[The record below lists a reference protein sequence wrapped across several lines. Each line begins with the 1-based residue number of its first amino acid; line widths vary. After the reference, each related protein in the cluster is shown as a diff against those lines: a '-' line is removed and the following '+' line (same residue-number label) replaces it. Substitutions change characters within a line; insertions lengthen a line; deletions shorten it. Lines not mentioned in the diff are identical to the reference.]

1 MNKEKKLSVRLGL
14 LAGIVSLALLGSTA
28 GSLAWYAY
36 SRTVLMSYVGTTVA
50 SSALLNVG
58 LIDNEGKFTSEK
70 LDEFRLER
78 EDDVTDGIET
88 NSIVWCRSRSGF
100 SLDAIN
106 FYLQE
111 YGYASTYLKPVTTR
125 SREYDDSSD
134 LILYRA
140 PEYSETDFQEEA
152 PIKHYVNLPFAFRV
166 IDETNEYVA
175 GKNIWL
181 TEAVIEAEMDAEST
195 VRVFVDGAN
204 TFLMQPSDEENE
216 IGETKVGGVLSL
228 STGDYYDYDSDMKEY
243 CYGEF
248 KNDIEYSSLPA
259 SDYDVIKNMNH
270 VADSSTI
277 TTFNGKHYPG
287 VLVPDIDA
295 AEPKVQEH
303 AGFGKVK
310 PSVSSNGQLYT
321 DTTNGNGIP
330 VALTSNESKVGYA
343 DVTVFV
349 EGWDHSVI
357 DQKVGYSFN
366 LGLKFE
372 IDRL

>member
-78 EDDVTDGIET
+78 EDDVTDGTET

-106 FYLQE
+106 FYLEE
-111 YGYASTYLKPVTTR
+111 YGYASTYLKPVTTG

-134 LILYRA
+134 LTLYRA

-152 PIKHYVNLPFAFRV
+152 PINHYVNLPFAFRV

-181 TEAVIEAEMDAEST
+181 TEAVVEAEMDAEST

-228 STGDYYDYDSDMKEY
+228 SPGDYYDYDSDMKEY
-243 CYGEF
+243 
-248 KNDIEYSSLPA
+248 
-259 SDYDVIKNMNH
+259 
-270 VADSSTI
+270 
-277 TTFNGKHYPG
+277 
-287 VLVPDIDA
+287 
-295 AEPKVQEH
+295 
-303 AGFGKVK
+303 
-310 PSVSSNGQLYT
+310 
-321 DTTNGNGIP
+321 
-330 VALTSNESKVGYA
+330 
-343 DVTVFV
+343 
-349 EGWDHSVI
+349 
-357 DQKVGYSFN
+357 
-366 LGLKFE
+366 
-372 IDRL
+372 